1 MCTNTLAAAII
12 SNPSHFNLYIQ
23 WMNALAALA
32 ILGNLGMHLTQRP
45 MSSINFNN
53 DRVFYMLNGLYR
65 GSNQEYPSFLFLYN
79 WTFFSMN
86 AIHDIVYQ
94 SRLFFLSFFLAW
106 LHIIYS
112 RGVWP
117 STYTPLNNL
126 FVPSLSHPLHVAIN
140 SDFRFKHQRSSCF
153 TNNGTSTPSH
163 SNAHP
168 LLKWSLKPEHQSL
181 KYPSLLG
188 MDTELNLNTTG
199 SNTLPCVTDL
209 TLLNA
214 GGSKPFN
221 TGGICHTDRSQWTG
235 RVRYKNSFRNI
246 NGNEYDLST
255 SYTHI
260 HKCANM
266 HI

>member
-1 MCTNTLAAAII
+1 MPWLPWLFWEILACIWLKDQCHQLISIMTGSSTCSMGYTEDPIKSILLPSSYLIGTL
-12 SNPSHFNLYIQ
+12 
-23 WMNALAALA
+23 
-32 ILGNLGMHLTQRP
+32 
-45 MSSINFNN
+45 
-53 DRVFYMLNGLYR
+53 
-65 GSNQEYPSFLFLYN
+65 
-79 WTFFSMN
+79 FSMN

-153 TNNGTSTPSH
+153 TNNGTSTPSPC
-163 SNAHP
+163 NAHP
-168 LLKWSLKPEHQSL
+168 LLKRSLKPEHQSL

-199 SNTLPCVTDL
+199 SNTLPCVTNL

-221 TGGICHTDRSQWTG
+221 TGGICHSDRSQWTG